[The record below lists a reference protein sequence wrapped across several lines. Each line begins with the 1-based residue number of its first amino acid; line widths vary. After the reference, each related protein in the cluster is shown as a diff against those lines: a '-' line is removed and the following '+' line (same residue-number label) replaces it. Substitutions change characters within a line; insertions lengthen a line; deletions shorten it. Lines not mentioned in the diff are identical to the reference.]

1 MHKQSTITGPAQEAN
16 MFRAPRPLSV
26 TIAAVL
32 FAACA
37 APLPVGPP
45 PEPSKPPAR
54 SAEPTNAPLHT
65 PATPSPA
72 QPTPA
77 PAPEADCSPAA
88 AAALEQALAAGT
100 LAYAYRAEGEQRFAG
115 MKRDIQ
121 FAFEGARQDD
131 TRWWRRIARGA
142 GYHDEAIGNGTT
154 TWLRWPLERRWVLDG
169 EGEAQLSDPLAD
181 MLRATDWQAAP
192 TGDGCVLGATYSLA
206 GRTVDYR
213 LELDADGYPRAAR
226 ETGSWPAAPEGEGAA
241 AAWHVEYEISQQLPA
256 LPGGPPAPLPID
268 DATVLAMLA
277 VNDAPDARILW
288 RARAGA
294 DDVVAFAGPTAH
306 GFIAWDADGS
316 LTDSAVLDY
325 RQTPANLLQ
334 LGAYDDTDTDDAAYA
349 VAIVLDEHVASLRLR
364 DANGSH
370 TISVSAPGGLVEL
383 AGYIDGWRFYYA
395 DGGRVTKPR

>member
-1 MHKQSTITGPAQEAN
+1 MI
-16 MFRAPRPLSV
+16 RAPRPLSV

-37 APLPVGPP
+37 APLPAA
-45 PEPSKPPAR
+45 PPAER
-54 SAEPTNAPLHT
+54 SEPPASTAEPTSLPLDT
-65 PATPSPA
+65 PVPPPSPA
-72 QPTPA
+72 ETTA
-77 PAPEADCSPAA
+77 PPIADCSPAA
-88 AAALEQALAAGT
+88 AASLAKALTAGT
-100 LAYAYRAEGEQRFAG
+100 LAYAYRAEGERRFAG
-115 MKRDIQ
+115 MKRYVQ
-121 FAFEGARQDD
+121 FAFEGARRDD
-131 TRWWRRIARGA
+131 TRWWRRTARGP
-142 GYHDEAIGNGTT
+142 GYHDEAVGDGTT
-154 TWLRWPLERRWVLDG
+154 TWLRWPLERRWELDS
-169 EGEAQLSDPLAD
+169 EDEAQLSDPLAD
-181 MLRATDWQAAP
+181 MLRATDWQAAAR
-192 TGDGCVLGATYSLA
+192 GDGCVLGATYSLA

-226 ETGSWPAAPEGEGAA
+226 ETGSWPAAPEGKGAA